1 MRSAHRSL
9 AVAFLLTACFSVH
22 VTSTVAPNADFA
34 TLRTFKVL
42 DLPPRRGGP
51 LPVANHPM
59 VINSVANLALR
70 RHLAN
75 AFTGRGY
82 AADEANP
89 DFTIAYY
96 AGLRDTV
103 ITADYDYGYINRWGG
118 FAEYG
123 TSQIST
129 EYVEGTVIVD
139 VVNPKTHELVW
150 RGQGVS
156 DLSDDP
162 EKYSQLLNRTVRAIV
177 QRFPTRQ

>member
-1 MRSAHRSL
+1 MRSARRSL
-9 AVAFLLTACFSVH
+9 AVAFLLTGCFSVH
-22 VTSTVAPNADFA
+22 VATTVAPNADFA
-34 TLRTFKVL
+34 TFRTFKVL
-42 DLPPRRGGP
+42 DLPPRRGSP
-51 LPVANHPM
+51 LPAVNHPM

-82 AADEANP
+82 AVDDSTP

-96 AGLRDTV
+96 ASLRDTV
-103 ITADYDYGYINRWGG
+103 ITGDYDYGYVDRWGG
-118 FAEYG
+118 YRESE